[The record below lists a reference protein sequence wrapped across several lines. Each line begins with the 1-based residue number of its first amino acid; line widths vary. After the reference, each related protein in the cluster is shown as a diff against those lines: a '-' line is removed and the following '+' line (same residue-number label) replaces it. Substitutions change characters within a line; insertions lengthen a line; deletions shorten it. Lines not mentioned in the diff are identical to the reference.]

1 MTQPFVLTIYHV
13 KNCIAFD
20 PTSPIFEELND
31 LCDTWYA
38 IEKAKG
44 QTDEAA
50 AEVARVKLGQKVLE
64 IPDSLLPR
72 HQSSRLTSASTAPSS
87 ANPLSICEN
96 SPRNARSD
104 CDTLHPDFENVAV

>member
-20 PTSPIFEELND
+20 PSSQVFEELNG
-31 LCDTWYA
+31 LVDTWYA

-50 AEVARVKLGQKVLE
+50 AEVARVKLGKKILE
-64 IPDSLLPR
+64 MPDSLTP
-72 HQSSRLTSASTAPSS
+72 PSKV
-87 ANPLSICEN
+87 L
-96 SPRNARSD
+96 D
-104 CDTLHPDFENVAV
+104 